1 MKSSPTQPL
10 TNYGR
15 IPLSPENSIDSIQA
29 RNLSQ
34 AIGLSTSIDKI
45 LFSISVTLTVILF
58 GIIIWFWK
66 KKSRV
71 NKVFVIDENN
81 EGQRSKKNLK
91 KSDYPTITVVQKSGS
106 DDGSVVESDV
116 SSMWDT
122 QSQKFDNTYFR
133 EVQLKR
139 DIENC
144 LSSSREY
151 ESAYKAH
158 STKPIDDDGE
168 TPNSENSTIEGAEEF
183 AHPRKRLERDFH
195 VYSKSDIGVCESRDD
210 DEYGGAQSV

>member
-1 MKSSPTQPL
+1 MKSSPTHPL
-10 TNYGR
+10 TNYKG
-15 IPLSPENSIDSIQA
+15 IPLSPKNSTDSIQA

-81 EGQRSKKNLK
+81 EHKRSKKNLK

-122 QSQKFDNTYFR
+122 QSQKFDNTYFK

-151 ESAYKAH
+151 ESAYKAYTTDN
-158 STKPIDDDGE
+158 SE
-168 TPNSENSTIEGAEEF
+168 TSYTENSTIEGEEEF
-183 AHPRKRLERDFH
+183 AHPRKTLERDFH